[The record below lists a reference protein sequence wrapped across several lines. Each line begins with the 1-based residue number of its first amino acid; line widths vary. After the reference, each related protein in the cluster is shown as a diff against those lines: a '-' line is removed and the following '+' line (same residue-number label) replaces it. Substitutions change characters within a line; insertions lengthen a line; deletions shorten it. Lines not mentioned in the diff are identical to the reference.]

1 MKKIIAIM
9 LGALTLV
16 APMQQAKAEE
26 LKDMYI
32 TCYCPES
39 CPGEITYTGATVRE
53 GIAAVTEEH
62 IGDAAII
69 YTQEGE
75 CLGIWEC
82 LDKIGTGKS
91 NVIDIWVP
99 NMDSCKDYMKLT
111 DGKVKVIFVQG
122 VRG

>member
-1 MKKIIAIM
+1 MKKIIALM
-9 LGALTLV
+9 LGVFALV
-16 APMQQAKAEE
+16 APVQQAKAEE

-39 CPGEITYTGATVRE
+39 CPGEITYTGAHVRE

-62 IGDAAII
+62 IGDAAVI
-69 YTQEGE
+69 YTLDGE

-99 NMDSCKDYMKLT
+99 SMDKVKGYMEQT
-111 DGKVKVIFVQG
+111 QGKVKVTFIDRP
-122 VRG
+122 RG